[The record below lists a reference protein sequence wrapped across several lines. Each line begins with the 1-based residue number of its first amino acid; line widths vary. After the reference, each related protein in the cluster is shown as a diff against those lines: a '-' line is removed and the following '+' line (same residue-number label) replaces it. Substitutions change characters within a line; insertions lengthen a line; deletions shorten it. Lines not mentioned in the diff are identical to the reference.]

1 MAEQAP
7 SPEIEVRLLRREDF
21 DAVVRIDESVF
32 GTSRPEYYEKRF
44 SAALDAADHL
54 VISLVAEWDGRV
66 VGFIMGDLYLGEF
79 GIPETTASVD
89 TIGVD
94 PEFQHHG
101 VGRVLMEDFARNA
114 RVAGVKKIYTRVL
127 WNDLALIRFFDSV
140 GFIPGR
146 MINLELAVD

>member
-1 MAEQAP
+1 MMMEAAKKPSTNFGNRSQITPGPTVRSAP
-7 SPEIEVRLLRREDF
+7 S
-21 DAVVRIDESVF
+21 S
-32 GTSRPEYYEKRF
+32 F
-44 SAALDAADHL
+44 SQN
-54 VISLVAEWDGRV
+54 
-66 VGFIMGDLYLGEF
+66 
-79 GIPETTASVD
+79 IPETTASVD

-94 PEFQHHG
+94 PELQHHG